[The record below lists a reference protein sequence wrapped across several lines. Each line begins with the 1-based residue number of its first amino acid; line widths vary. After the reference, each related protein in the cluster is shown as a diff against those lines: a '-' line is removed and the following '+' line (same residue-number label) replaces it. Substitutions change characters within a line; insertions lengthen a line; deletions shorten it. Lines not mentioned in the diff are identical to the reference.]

1 MASYVPPLASEPAE
15 AAPAANDAHVAVE
28 QALPAQPLLTGM
40 QTSFPQTVTGTQTF
54 LPPTVPPAY
63 GAYLQ
68 QQGLVYVQPGNNGYA
83 AQGMAYPQYTYA
95 DSGFPAQQ
103 QQQQPPV
110 HNRHEIPVGAIFGI
124 PIRVHVLLPAVT
136 LGYTV
141 LAWMAFGVGVAA
153 LVFWLTGPILWV
165 TVLVHE
171 LGHCLAARKLGGTVD
186 HILLWPLGGLA
197 YLSHTDNAKHDLII
211 AASGPMTHGPQAA
224 FWAIL
229 FAIGRRNPSAAWLFR
244 KACTLQLV
252 LFLFN
257 LAPAYPL
264 DGGRILVDIMR
275 LRGTEIDRAGR
286 ITGGVSLVVGATLL
300 IWGLVIININMI
312 LIGAWIVSQAQD
324 ILKKARAGRL
334 QDHPMFSNFYPQAA
348 GVSV

>member
-1 MASYVPPLASEPAE
+1 
-15 AAPAANDAHVAVE
+15 VE
-28 QALPAQPLLTGM
+28 QTLPALPAQP
-40 QTSFPQTVTGTQTF
+40 TVTGTQTF

-83 AQGMAYPQYTYA
+83 AQGMVYPQYTYA
-95 DSGFPAQQ
+95 DSGFPVQQ
-103 QQQQPPV
+103 QQLPPV
-110 HNRHEIPVGAIFGI
+110 RNRLEVPVGAIFGI
-124 PIRVHVLLPAVT
+124 PIKVHVLLPAVT
-136 LGYTV
+136 LCYTI
-141 LAWMAFGVGVAA
+141 LAWMAYGVGPAA
-153 LVFWLTGPILWV
+153 LVFWLTGPILWA

-171 LGHCLAARKLGGTVD
+171 LGHCLAARKLGGSVEG
-186 HILLWPLGGLA
+186 ILLWPLGGLA

-264 DGGRILVDIMR
+264 DGGRILVDLMR
-275 LRGTEIDRAGR
+275 LRGVEIDKAGR
-286 ITGGVSLVVGATLL
+286 ITGGMSLVVGATLL
-300 IWGLVIININMI
+300 IWGLVVINLNMI

-324 ILKKARAGRL
+324 ILQKARAGRL
-334 QDHPMFSNFYPQAA
+334 QDHPMFCNFYSSQQ